1 MKDKDQRKPLA
12 RKDGLVIKELPDEV
26 LVYDLDS
33 DHAHCLNQ
41 TAAFVWQHCDGRNT
55 TEQIARKLGRQFDC
69 SVDEKIVWLALD
81 RLARNHLLETQP
93 VPPQKI
99 QGMNRRAVVRALG
112 LVAVPVVTSIVA
124 PTPAQTGSCL
134 HAGSPCSIGTQCC
147 SGICDG
153 SCIGG

>member
-55 TEQIARKLGRQFDC
+55 TKQIARKLGQQFDC

-93 VPPQKI
+93 VPPQEI
-99 QGMNRRAVVRALG
+99 QGMNRRAVMRALG
-112 LVAVPVVTSIVA
+112 LAAVPVVTSIVA

-134 HAGSPCSIGTQCC
+134 PAGSQCSFGTQCC

-153 SCIGG
+153 KCIAP